1 MPADYI
7 ELVNKGKFSILSNSF
22 ITNKPTDVFPSVL
35 HAHYHNI
42 AKGDKLRQEKI
53 LSSKTEKDLIDS
65 LGPEL
70 YKRCSSITLFN
81 KYYNYADVFSIIWVH
96 TSLKLYHNK
105 DAVRLLIST
114 GNSILLMMNGSDNVI
129 GFGKRR
135 IGLNISGDILM
146 KLRDHFNTESMRII
160 ERPLRET
167 DVDLEDHEVTGY
179 SIENF
184 DSNIDYPFRITPSI
198 E

>member
-22 ITNKPTDVFPSVL
+22 ITNRPTDEFPSVL

-42 AKGDKLRQEKI
+42 AKGDISRQEKI
-53 LSSKTEKDLIDS
+53 LQSKTEKELCNA

-81 KYYNYADVFSIIWVH
+81 KHYNYEDVYAVIWVH
-96 TSLKLYHNK
+96 TSIKFYDNK
-105 DAVRLLIST
+105 EAVQTLIST
-114 GNSILLMMNGSDNVI
+114 GNAILLSMNGSDNVI
-129 GFGKRR
+129 GYGKRR
-135 IGLNISGDILM
+135 IGLNISGNILM
-146 KLRDHFNTESMRII
+146 TLRDHFNTARIKVV
-160 ERPLRET
+160 ERPIKNNT
-167 DVDLEDHEVTGY
+167 YKDIST
-179 SIENF
+179 F
-184 DSNIDYPFRITPSI
+184 DSEIDYPFRITPTLEITS